1 MAPTLPHAPDA
12 EALQSHRTGGSACS
26 RGSIEQSGPSSGL
39 FEPESQRRHSF
50 ADEGS
55 FDEAMVASSRVRW
68 CIDRGLTLDTM
79 TTFELWLAIASG
91 QIERDVRVWRE
102 GLECWTEVEQVPDL
116 ACALVP
122 LSSRTGR
129 ALAEIPRSASG
140 DVWSPSMPPLVS
152 ETDPQK
158 LVAML
163 GADPLAALDQRDR
176 TPAPWGVLELPG
188 ETAALN
194 LGAAP
199 RGPAIQDPRATLRVA
214 TSPTLHSNSKEIV
227 TPSPP
232 STLRNVALPGQVF
245 DAERADAHRLEAC
258 TSPTPAAWTAVYG
271 SGALSADTG
280 SESPLAGRSR
290 LRSLATRALGGRR
303 GARWIALGSA
313 AALAMGVAVTGLANA
328 GGLAAPATCAT
339 PVHAQVAVDATRALD
354 SKAPIP
360 GSARQVAAGVVDRTG
375 VTTLEG
381 ARRGPL
387 PPPPVQRHPEPGQQ
401 RRR

>member
-12 EALQSHRTGGSACS
+12 EALHSQRERIATSPG
-26 RGSIEQSGPSSGL
+26 GSIEQGGPSSGL

-50 ADEGS
+50 QDEVS

-68 CIDRGLTLDTM
+68 CIDRGPSLDTM

-91 QIERDVRVWRE
+91 QVERDVRVWRE

-122 LSSRTGR
+122 LSSRTGA
-129 ALAEIPRSASG
+129 ALAGIPRSES
-140 DVWSPSMPPLVS
+140 DVWAPSTPPLVS

-176 TPAPWGVLELPG
+176 TPAPWGVIELPG
-188 ETAALN
+188 ETPTLN
-194 LGAAP
+194 LGVS
-199 RGPAIQDPRATLRVA
+199 RGPAMQDPRATLRVA
-214 TSPTLHSNSKEIV
+214 TSPTLRSRMKEMA
-227 TPSPP
+227 TPEAP
-232 STLRNVALPGQVF
+232 STLSSITRPGQVF
-245 DAERADAHRLEAC
+245 DAERTDALRLEAC

-271 SGALSADTG
+271 SGALSADAG
-280 SESPLAGRSR
+280 SEAARAGQSR
-290 LRSLATRALGGRR
+290 LRSLATRAFGGRR

-313 AALAMGVAVTGLANA
+313 AALAMGVAVTGLANT

-339 PVHAQVAVDATRALD
+339 PVHARVAVDVTRAPD
-354 SKAPIP
+354 SKATLP
-360 GSARQVAAGVVDRTG
+360 GSTPPVAAGVADRTG

-387 PPPPVQRHPEPGQQ
+387 PAAPLPRRPEPGQQ